1 MAKLNQLLT
10 LERMLKQYDGLNIE
24 NPQDIYVR
32 GQMVMEQVDCIIAKL
47 TRLVESKTRLSG
59 RNVLTANFSTMIN
72 ASHWLNS
79 KLLNDLPR
87 ADSRNL
93 RNKIYEMVDLMLM
106 LMAKITDVD
115 GEYAE
120 RFFERLKKRCYKY
133 SVTKYDLWKKRQ
145 PVLTIKEFVEYQ
157 VELTAKLLDKGILE
171 YYDRPSGEDKEGVN
185 VRMLLLRLKDR
196 KVITEEFKAEAAK
209 LRKISYWDG
218 DMFKIKYELFR
229 DYIFRN
235 FSRFSYEQRIML
247 FEYDVEM
254 KQVHDDIRKYLEE
267 HQATES
273 EKQEEATANSE
284 EVIDTCFKNDS
295 EFVRE
300 KAKKVVDKYYLG
312 SAVNLTLIEIA
323 FYDHNLLSKRNTHK
337 AFIRS
342 LVNCGAIKIADE
354 SELNRLANGMAYKM
368 RNVPPTG
375 YLEWQGNAYGNDR
388 KTCLDIGKDLGS
400 TIPYC
405 RQTA

>member
-10 LERMLKQYDGLNIE
+10 LESMLEQYDGLNIE
-24 NPQDIYVR
+24 NPQDVYVR
-32 GQMVMEQVDCIIAKL
+32 GQMVMKQVDCIIAKL

-59 RNVLTANFSTMIN
+59 RNVLTANFSTMTN
-72 ASHWLNS
+72 ASHWLES

-87 ADSRNL
+87 ADGRML
-93 RNKIYEMVDLMLM
+93 RNKIYEMVDLMLR

-120 RFFERLKKRCYKY
+120 RFFERLKKRCYRY

-145 PVLTIKEFVEYQ
+145 PVLTIKEYVEYQ
-157 VELTAKLLDKGILE
+157 VQQTAKLLDKGILKYIE
-171 YYDRPSGEDKEGVN
+171 DPSGEDLEGVN

-196 KVITEEFKAEAAK
+196 EEITKEFKAEAAK

-218 DMFKIKYELFR
+218 DMFMIRYDWLR

-235 FSRFSYEQRIML
+235 LNRFSYDLRIAI

-254 KQVHDDIRKYLEE
+254 KQCHADIRKYLEE

-273 EKQEEATANSE
+273 EKKEEATASSE
-284 EVIDTCFKNDS
+284 EMVDNCFKNAS
-295 EFVRE
+295 EFVCE

-323 FYDHNLLSKRNTHK
+323 FYDHNLLSKRNSHK
-337 AFIRS
+337 AFVRS
-342 LVNCGAIKIADE
+342 LVNFGAIDIADKK
-354 SELNRLANGMAYKM
+354 ELDRLANGMAYKM
-368 RNVPPTG
+368 RNLPSTG
-375 YLEWQGNAYGNDR
+375 YLEWRGNAYGNDR

>member
-10 LERMLKQYDGLNIE
+10 LESMLEQYDGLNIE
-24 NPQDIYVR
+24 NPQDIYLR

-59 RNVLTANFSTMIN
+59 RNVLTANFSTMIET
-72 ASHWLNS
+72 SHWLNS

-87 ADSRNL
+87 ADSRNM
-93 RNKIYEMVDLMLM
+93 RNKIYEMVDLMLR

-145 PVLTIKEFVEYQ
+145 PVLTIKEYVEYQ
-157 VELTAKLLDKGILE
+157 VELTAKLLDKGLLKYIE
-171 YYDRPSGEDKEGVN
+171 NPSGEDIEGVN

-196 KVITEEFKAEAAK
+196 KKITEEFKAEAAK

-218 DMFKIKYELFR
+218 DMFMIRYEWLR

-235 FSRFSYEQRIML
+235 LSRFSFDLLISL

-254 KQVHDDIRKYLEE
+254 KQVRADIKRYMEEQKATKKDDDDYFMEKLDAALNEVETYMWGQSAHAVLFCALRDNHGFTDNMSRYERIHKKLCEKRKLQWACPEGTIRS
-267 HQATES
+267 AFRD
-273 EKQEEATANSE
+273 NSY
-284 EVIDTCFKNDS
+284 FKNP
-295 EFVRE
+295 
-300 KAKKVVDKYYLG
+300 
-312 SAVNLTLIEIA
+312 VNRWKTL
-323 FYDHNLLSKRNTHK
+323 
-337 AFIRS
+337 
-342 LVNCGAIKIADE
+342 
-354 SELNRLANGMAYKM
+354 
-368 RNVPPTG
+368 NVPQRVMTL
-375 YLEWQGNAYGNDR
+375 YDKFEEFYN
-388 KTCLDIGKDLGS
+388 
-400 TIPYC
+400 
-405 RQTA
+405 

>member
-10 LERMLKQYDGLNIE
+10 LESMLKQYDGLNIE
-24 NPQDIYVR
+24 DPKDTYLR
-32 GQMVMEQVDCIIAKL
+32 GQLVMEQVDKINACL

-59 RNVLTANFSTMIN
+59 RNVLTANFSTMIET
-72 ASHWLNS
+72 SHWLNS
-79 KLLNDLPR
+79 KLLKDLPR

-93 RNKIYEMVDLMLM
+93 RNKIYEMVDLMLR

-145 PVLTIKEFVEYQ
+145 PVLTIKEYVEYE
-157 VELTAKLLDKGILE
+157 VELTAKLLDKGLLA
-171 YYDRPSGEDKEGVN
+171 YVDRPSGEDIKDVN

-196 KVITEEFKAEAAK
+196 EEITEEFKAEAAK
-209 LRKISYWDG
+209 LRKISHWDG
-218 DMFKIKYELFR
+218 NMFMIRYDWLR

-235 FSRFSYEQRIML
+235 LSRFSYDLLVAL
-247 FEYDVEM
+247 FEYEVEM
-254 KQVHDDIRKYLEE
+254 KQVRADIKRYMEE
-267 HQATES
+267 QKATES
-273 EKQEEATANSE
+273 EKQEETTASSE
-284 EVIDTCFKNDS
+284 EVVETCFKNDS

-300 KAKKVVDKYYLG
+300 KAKQVVDKYYLG

-337 AFIRS
+337 AFIKS

-354 SELNRLANGMAYKM
+354 KELDRLANGMAYKM
-368 RNVPPTG
+368 RNVPSTG